1 MFDEREDVVE
11 KIGLIKYHC
20 SNCNASFF
28 TSGKNTFNNCILCN
42 SSELEKEDFSVN
54 KSIKIIPFKKEYK
67 DAVADYNKKV
77 KINPLV
83 PMEFK
88 KKKNFATL
96 QKIYVPTLITNISMS
111 GDIEFIGAEK
121 GNTYKDTVLENKKYD
136 IVQKVDFNYNDVLLK
151 ISSKVDD
158 DIFNIIS
165 NYDYFNIVDIDSDYF
180 DDSYYLNED
189 ISLNDISKNG
199 KENIINHAMKLIR
212 NNVKHSM
219 KKVKK
224 DSTIVKFEN
233 TRELLVPVYLLKV
246 NYKNKDYTYIM
257 NGESGK
263 SYINLPIST
272 INIVIV
278 SVVLFILIFLI
289 SFLISYFF

>member
-1 MFDEREDVVE
+1 MFDEREDIVE
-11 KIGLIKYHC
+11 KLSLIKYHC

-28 TSGKNTFNNCILCN
+28 TSGKNTFNNCILCK
-42 SSELEKEDFSVN
+42 SSELEKDEFSVN

-77 KINPLV
+77 KFNPLV
-83 PMEFK
+83 PIEFK

-96 QKIYVPTLITNISMS
+96 QKIYVPTLITNISMK
-111 GDIEFIGAEK
+111 GDIEFVGAEK

-136 IVQKVDFNYNDVLLK
+136 IVQKVDFNYTDVLLK

-158 DIFNIIS
+158 DVFNIIS
-165 NYDYFNIVDIDSDYF
+165 NYDYFNTVDIDSDYF

-189 ISLNDISKNG
+189 ISLNDISSNG
-199 KENIINHAMKLIR
+199 KDNVLGHAMKLIR

-233 TRELLVPVYLLKV
+233 TRELLVPVYVLKV
-246 NYKNKDYTYIM
+246 KYKNKDYTYIM

-263 SYINLPIST
+263 SYIDLPIST
-272 INIVIV
+272 MNIIIV
-278 SVVLFILIFLI
+278 SIISFILIFLI
-289 SFLISYFF
+289 AFLISYFF